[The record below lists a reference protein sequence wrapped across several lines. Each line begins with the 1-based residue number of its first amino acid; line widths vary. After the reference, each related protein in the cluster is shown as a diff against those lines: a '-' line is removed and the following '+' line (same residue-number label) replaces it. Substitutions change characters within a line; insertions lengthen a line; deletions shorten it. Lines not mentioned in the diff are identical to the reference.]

1 MQAEFLDTL
10 EFISQGGA
18 VSIAV
23 AAILSIMSI
32 GSWTIMVIKAIQAR
46 RLQRSSA
53 MFLGRFWNDVS
64 ASAPGPDEPSRC
76 RAPFYDRKETDS
88 RPGEIPG
95 LLQSSRT
102 TANGRGLMKADNPFA
117 RIALQGFNAAGHP
130 GCYPTQLQRNLRGSD
145 ELIANALRR
154 AIDQEAIQLE
164 TGLTLLA
171 SVGSLSP
178 FVGLFGTVCG
188 IYHALGGIAAGGQT
202 TVDKVAGPVGE
213 ALIMT
218 AFGLAVALPAV
229 LAYNSLLRD
238 NRLLMAKI
246 ESFAHDLYSYL
257 TTGMPSLNL
266 EPIETLSNKN
276 TAEVLSS

>member
-10 EFISQGGA
+10 GFISQGGA
-18 VSIAV
+18 VSIGV

-46 RLQRSSA
+46 RLHRCSA
-53 MFLGRFWNDVS
+53 RFLGHFWNDLS
-64 ASAPGPDEPSRC
+64 ASARGPDEPSVC
-76 RAPFYDRKETDS
+76 PASFYDRKETDS
-88 RPGEIPG
+88 THEE
-95 LLQSSRT
+95 LLNPLRSSMA
-102 TANGRGLMKADNPFA
+102 TASGGVLIKADNPFA
-117 RIALQGFNAAGHP
+117 RIAMQGFNAAGHP
-130 GCYPTQLQRNLRGSD
+130 GFYARRSHRDLRGSD

-154 AIDQEAIQLE
+154 GIDQEAIQLE
-164 TGLTLLA
+164 IGLTLLA

-246 ESFAHDLYSYL
+246 ESFAHDLHSYL
-257 TTGMPSLNL
+257 TTGIPLLNL
-266 EPIETLSNKN
+266 EKIKTLSGEN
-276 TAEVLSS
+276 TVEVLSS